1 MNYTAEIQHSKETFQ
16 RLAKTQHNE
25 YGLVFKVAMMVVGTV
40 SLLIA
45 VSTRVDNTFSILL
58 LLMGGLAFSGLNM
71 PAQRN
76 AEKLISMADGNFP
89 HTKYSFLEKEI
100 KITSDESTISLEY
113 TQIYDLL
120 EDNNYFFL
128 FLNSYAGYM
137 IPKNS
142 IHPANLEHFT
152 SSLEE
157 RIGLKRHR
165 VTGLLTLNVRARL
178 QRQKAR
184 KQRAQNKAE
193 S

>member
-1 MNYTAEIQHSKETFQ
+1 MNYTAEIQHTKETFQ
-16 RLAKTQHNE
+16 RLAKIQHNE
-25 YGLVFKVAMMVVGTV
+25 YGMVFKCTMMIIGAV

-45 VSTRVDNTFSILL
+45 ISAGVDNAFSILL
-58 LLMGGLAFSGLNM
+58 LFMGGLAFSGLNM

-100 KITSDESTISLEY
+100 KITSDKSTISLEY

-120 EDNNYFFL
+120 EDNDYFFL

-137 IPKNS
+137 IPKKS

-178 QRQKAR
+178 QRRKAR
-184 KQRAQNKAE
+184 KQRFQNKSE
-193 S
+193 Y